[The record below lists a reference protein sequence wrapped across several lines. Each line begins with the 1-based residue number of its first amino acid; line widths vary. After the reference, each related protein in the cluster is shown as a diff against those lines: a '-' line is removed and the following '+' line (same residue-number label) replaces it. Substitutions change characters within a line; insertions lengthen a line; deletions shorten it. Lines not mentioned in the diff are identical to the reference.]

1 MRRHTKC
8 SVLPSK
14 NSLPVYHNIKTIF
27 VRVPKTA
34 TTSICEKLYTADTF
48 AKYFVG
54 GEAKSNNTTQEVE
67 KHESIRQIRSNTP
80 EDQFKDYFKVGF
92 VRNPWDWL
100 VSYHSYYNTYGS
112 SEKKVLKE
120 GKYQRI
126 SNRFAG
132 LSFGD
137 FLSKVE
143 EELEEYNMNEDHDR
157 SSQVHYPHQPQH
169 KYLVDDDGIV
179 IDFVGR
185 YENLQ
190 EAWSSLRDKLNIDNR
205 YRDMELSR
213 LNTSEREEYRT
224 YYKDKD
230 IERVHELYKR
240 DIELF
245 EYSY

>member
-1 MRRHTKC
+1 M
-8 SVLPSK
+8 
-14 NSLPVYHNIKTIF
+14 PVYHNIKTIF

-48 AKYFVG
+48 AKYFAR
-54 GEAKSNNTTQEVE
+54 EKAKPNNTTQEIE
-67 KHESIRQIRSNTP
+67 KHENIRQIRNNMP
-80 EDQFKDYFKVGF
+80 EDQFRDYFKVGF

-100 VSYHSYYNTYGS
+100 VSYYSYYNTYDPS
-112 SEKKVLKE
+112 REKVLKE
-120 GKYQRI
+120 GTYQHI
-126 SNRFAG
+126 PNRFAG

-137 FLSKVE
+137 FLSRVE
-143 EELEEYNMNEDHDR
+143 EELEEYNMNESSDR
-157 SSQVHYPHQPQH
+157 SSQVYYPHQPQH
-169 KYLVDDDGIV
+169 KYLVDNDDV
-179 IDFVGR
+179 AVDFVGR

-190 EAWSSLRDKLNIDNR
+190 EAWRTLRDKLNIDNR

-245 EYSY
+245 EYRF